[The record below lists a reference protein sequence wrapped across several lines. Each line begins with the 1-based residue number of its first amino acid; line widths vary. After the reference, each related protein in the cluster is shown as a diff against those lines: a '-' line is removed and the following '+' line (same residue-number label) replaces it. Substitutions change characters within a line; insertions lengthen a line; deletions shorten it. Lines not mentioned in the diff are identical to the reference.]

1 MVEILEFLNALFW
14 LATKFI
20 MGLGFVLYQDFSLA
34 QSVAIA
40 VGGGM
45 LGVIIFAY
53 GSTAINKIFRKFRP
67 KKKKVKFGW
76 WNRFLVKLRRTV
88 GLKGIA
94 FLTPVLLTVPV
105 GTLVALTV
113 EKHKPTV
120 FLWMFVSLSVWSI
133 GLSALY
139 FAFDI
144 NLQEL
149 LHFD

>member
-1 MVEILEFLNALFW
+1 MLEILEFLNSVFW

-20 MGLGFVLYQDFSLA
+20 MGVGFVLYQDFSLA
-34 QSVAIA
+34 QSIAIS

-45 LGVIIFAY
+45 LGVVVFAY
-53 GSTAINKIFRKFRP
+53 GSQAINKLYRKIRP
-67 KKKKVKFGW
+67 KKDTPKFGR
-76 WNRFLVKLRRTV
+76 WNRFLVRLRRTV

-105 GTLVALTV
+105 GTVVALTV

-120 FLWMFVSLSVWSI
+120 FLWMFVSLSIWSI

-149 LHFD
+149 LHLD